1 MLLEVSGLES
11 SYGELKVLWGID
23 LEVDEGEIVSMVGAN
38 GAGKTTTLRTIMGL
52 IREDRGDIIFNGERI
67 NELTTHQRVRRG
79 ITLVPEGCDLFPYM
93 TVQENLDIGAYLP
106 EARRRREENLE
117 IVFELFPRLRE
128 RRNQLAGTLSG
139 GERKMLAIGRALM
152 SSPKLVM
159 FDEPS
164 LGLAP
169 NLAVEVLNTIKRLND
184 EGYTILL
191 VEQNV
196 RLSLGI
202 SDRAYV
208 LENGRIILSGES
220 EEVMNNPHVKKA
232 YLGL

>member
-1 MLLEVSGLES
+1 MLLEVKGLEA

-23 LEVDEGEIVSMVGAN
+23 LEVGKGEIVALVGPN
-38 GAGKTTTLRTIMGL
+38 GAGKTTLLRTIVG
-52 IREDRGDIIFNGERI
+52 IVKEDKGDIIFEGKKINDLPPYERVK
-67 NELTTHQRVRRG
+67 LG
-79 ITLVPEGCDLFPYM
+79 ISLVPEGGELFPYM

-106 EARRRREENLE
+106 EARKKYHENLE
-117 IVFELFPRLRE
+117 FVFTLFPRLKE

-139 GERKMLAIGRALM
+139 GERQMLAIGRALM
-152 SSPKLVM
+152 SSPKILM

-169 NLAVEVLNTIKRLND
+169 NLALNVLRTIQELNK

-196 RLSLGI
+196 RLALKI
-202 SDRAYV
+202 SSRGYV
-208 LENGRIILSGES
+208 IENGRIVLKGDS
-220 EEVMNNPHVKKA
+220 EELLNNPHVKKA

>member
-1 MLLEVSGLES
+1 MLEVSGLES

-52 IREDRGDIIFNGERI
+52 MREDRGEIIFNGERI

>member
-52 IREDRGDIIFNGERI
+52 MREDRGEIIFNGERI